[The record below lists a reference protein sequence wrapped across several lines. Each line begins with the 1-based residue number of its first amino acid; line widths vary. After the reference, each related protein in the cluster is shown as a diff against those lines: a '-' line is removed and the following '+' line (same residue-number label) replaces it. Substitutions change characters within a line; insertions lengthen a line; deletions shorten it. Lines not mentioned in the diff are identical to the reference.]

1 MKTTAKTLSRRVL
14 GAILALCMLAGLLPM
29 TAFAAEDPGVVYDYQ
44 FVTEDT
50 IEIMGYNGTETDLV
64 IPSQINGYTVV
75 GIGDLNLPTYYDN
88 TVETVIVPDTVK
100 YIETFAYYPNTAY
113 YVSSL
118 TKVTLPEGLETIG
131 DNAFASAPG
140 LSEINLPSTLKS
152 IGERA
157 FMNCNID
164 NFTIPAGVEYI
175 GANAFNETYM
185 AVRKANEV
193 RARGGDPFIV
203 IGGELVKYAGDD
215 TVVTVPNGVR
225 GIATDAFSP
234 YGGDVTSI
242 TLPDSV
248 EYIADG
254 AFGTQSELTTV
265 NFGSGLKEIGDAA
278 FSGCDSLNNVVLPEG
293 LKKIGD
299 NAFAR
304 CSSLD
309 SISFPGTLE
318 TLYPGS
324 LRGTPYWEN
333 LPGGENYLGGVFC
346 FKETELDPWT
356 PLHVDVRPGTLGIME
371 WQSSQYDTTMSLPDG
386 LRYIGPDA
394 FPDGMYE
401 LVDFT
406 LPESVT
412 YIDHEA
418 GVPISAVRD
427 LPDALTYIGDNAFSG
442 HSIDISYLEI
452 PNGVKYIGE
461 KAFGYINTDSS
472 QKMDVRLPDSL
483 EYMEWAAFEYNNI
496 GQITNWPAAITT
508 WNDFL
513 ISCQMDALTLPDTI
527 LNVHRLTSYSSSVMN
542 LNRVKVIEGFSG
554 YGYADIYTSDTI
566 QPGSGTI
573 LMPNLERV
581 FPNTHIGGDGAGVVA
596 IPNMEVYV
604 PFNGVD
610 EGFDE
615 HLNVVI
621 FEPSMLEGLPSAPPS
636 AAPMVGSFTDV
647 RTNNWFAGAVEY
659 VVNNGLFSG
668 VSDTSFAPNEP
679 VTRGMLVT
687 VLWRAA
693 GEPSASA
700 SAFADVPADAWY
712 AKAVAWANVNGIV
725 QGYDA
730 STFAPDDRI
739 TREQLAVIFQR
750 YAGFKGMETS
760 GRGDLSQFGDTGAL
774 SNWAQEG
781 VSWAVGAGLISGK
794 GDGVLDPQGAT
805 TRAEAAAILQRFL
818 EK

>member
-1 MKTTAKTLSRRVL
+1 MQTTKTITKRIWGVL
-14 GAILALCMLAGLLPM
+14 LALCMLLSLMPM
-29 TAFAAEDPGVVYDYQ
+29 AAFAAEDPGVVYDYQ

-50 IEIMGYNGTETDLV
+50 IEIMGYNGTETNLV

-75 GIGDLNLPTYYDN
+75 GIGDLDLLGDDTD
-88 TVETVIVPDTVK
+88 TVESVVVPDTVK
-100 YIETFAYYPNTAY
+100 YIERFAYYPNTAY

-265 NFGSGLKEIGDAA
+265 NFGSGLKEIGDTA

-299 NAFAR
+299 NAFAG

-333 LPGGENYLGGVFC
+333 LPGGENYLGSVFC
-346 FKETELDPWT
+346 FKETELDPWS
-356 PLHVDVRPGTLGIME
+356 PFHVDVRPGTLGIME

-427 LPDALTYIGDNAFSG
+427 LPDALTYIGDKAFSG

-472 QKMDVRLPDSL
+472 PKMDVRLPDSL
-483 EYMEWAAFEYNNI
+483 EYMEWAAFEDNNI

-513 ISCQMDALTLPDTI
+513 LGCQMDALTLPDTI
-527 LNVHRLTSYSSSVMN
+527 LNVHRLTSYSSPVMN

-566 QPGSGTI
+566 QLGSGTI

-636 AAPMVGSFTDV
+636 VAPMVGSFTDV
-647 RTNNWFAGAVEY
+647 RTNDWFAGAVEY

-668 VSDTSFAPNEP
+668 VSDTSFAPNDP

-700 SAFADVPADAWY
+700 SA
-712 AKAVAWANVNGIV
+712 
-725 QGYDA
+725 
-730 STFAPDDRI
+730 
-739 TREQLAVIFQR
+739 
-750 YAGFKGMETS
+750 
-760 GRGDLSQFGDTGAL
+760 
-774 SNWAQEG
+774 
-781 VSWAVGAGLISGK
+781 
-794 GDGVLDPQGAT
+794 
-805 TRAEAAAILQRFL
+805 
-818 EK
+818 

>member
-1 MKTTAKTLSRRVL
+1 MRR
-14 GAILALCMLAGLLPM
+14 I
-29 TAFAAEDPGVVYDYQ
+29 YDYQ

-50 IEIMGYNGTETDLV
+50 IEIMGYNGTETNLV

-75 GIGDLNLPTYYDN
+75 GIGDLDLLGDDTD
-88 TVETVIVPDTVK
+88 TVESVVVPDTVK
-100 YIETFAYYPNTAY
+100 YIERFAYYPNTAY

-215 TVVTVPNGVR
+215 TVVTVPDGVR

-333 LPGGENYLGGVFC
+333 LPGG
-346 FKETELDPWT
+346 
-356 PLHVDVRPGTLGIME
+356 
-371 WQSSQYDTTMSLPDG
+371 
-386 LRYIGPDA
+386 
-394 FPDGMYE
+394 
-401 LVDFT
+401 
-406 LPESVT
+406 
-412 YIDHEA
+412 
-418 GVPISAVRD
+418 
-427 LPDALTYIGDNAFSG
+427 
-442 HSIDISYLEI
+442 
-452 PNGVKYIGE
+452 
-461 KAFGYINTDSS
+461 
-472 QKMDVRLPDSL
+472 
-483 EYMEWAAFEYNNI
+483 
-496 GQITNWPAAITT
+496 
-508 WNDFL
+508 
-513 ISCQMDALTLPDTI
+513 CQGAKTI
-527 LNVHRLTSYSSSVMN
+527 LAAYSALRKPN
-542 LNRVKVIEGFSG
+542 WI
-554 YGYADIYTSDTI
+554 
-566 QPGSGTI
+566 PG
-573 LMPNLERV
+573 RR
-581 FPNTHIGGDGAGVVA
+581 
-596 IPNMEVYV
+596 
-604 PFNGVD
+604 
-610 EGFDE
+610 
-615 HLNVVI
+615 
-621 FEPSMLEGLPSAPPS
+621 SMLMSVP
-636 AAPMVGSFTDV
+636 V
-647 RTNNWFAGAVEY
+647 RWG
-659 VVNNGLFSG
+659 
-668 VSDTSFAPNEP
+668 
-679 VTRGMLVT
+679 
-687 VLWRAA
+687 
-693 GEPSASA
+693 
-700 SAFADVPADAWY
+700 
-712 AKAVAWANVNGIV
+712 
-725 QGYDA
+725 
-730 STFAPDDRI
+730 
-739 TREQLAVIFQR
+739 
-750 YAGFKGMETS
+750 
-760 GRGDLSQFGDTGAL
+760 
-774 SNWAQEG
+774 
-781 VSWAVGAGLISGK
+781 
-794 GDGVLDPQGAT
+794 
-805 TRAEAAAILQRFL
+805 
-818 EK
+818 